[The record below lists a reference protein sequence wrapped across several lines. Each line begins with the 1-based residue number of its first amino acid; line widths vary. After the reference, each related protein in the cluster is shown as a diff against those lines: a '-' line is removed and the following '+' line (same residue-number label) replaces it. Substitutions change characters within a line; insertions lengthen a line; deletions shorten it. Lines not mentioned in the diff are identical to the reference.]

1 MKKEIIYEIK
11 PLPNET
17 QSSYLKKKNSIEQ
30 EFEKTRSKKRSKIK
44 ID

>member
-17 QSSYLKKKNSIEQ
+17 QSSYLKKNSIEQ
-30 EFEKTRSKKRSKIK
+30 EFEKTRSKKEVK
-44 ID
+44 